1 MNRSF
6 SVDFL
11 CSLWYSLNEILM
23 MELTTMSEKEISR
36 FEHEEHRV
44 LELSMEIGQILLE
57 SGAEIFRVEDTMRR
71 VCRHFGVDDCS
82 LFVLSNGLFASW
94 GASNS
99 RTFAKVRQTPMKGAR
114 LDKVVAV
121 NQLSREISEGKYE
134 TIGEVERR
142 VKEIKE
148 MSSLPNLAMYLAS
161 AVASASF
168 CALFG
173 GNVRDIVS
181 AFIAGLLVYIFIL
194 KLGAPRISK
203 MFTNICGGA
212 ISTAVCLI
220 AYHLGLGENLS
231 PMISGAILPLVP
243 GVAFT
248 NGIRDIGDGDYLS
261 GTVRLLDA
269 MWTFLCIAIGVS
281 LVFGLY
287 QRFGG
292 IML

>member
-1 MNRSF
+1 
-6 SVDFL
+6 
-11 CSLWYSLNEILM
+11 
-23 MELTTMSEKEISR
+23 MSEKEISQ

-44 LELSMEIGQILLE
+44 LELAMEMGQILLQ
-57 SGAEIFRVEDTMRR
+57 SGAEIFRVEDTIRR
-71 VCRHFGVDDCS
+71 TCHHFNVDDCN
-82 LFVLSNGLFASW
+82 LFVLGNGIFTSW
-94 GASNS
+94 TANNS
-99 RTFAKVRQTPMKGAR
+99 RTFAKVRHIPMKGAR
-114 LDKVVAV
+114 LDKVVAI

-134 TIGEVERR
+134 NIEDVEQR
-142 VKEIKE
+142 VREIKE
-148 MSSLPNLAMYLAS
+148 MPALPNWAMYLAS

-173 GNVRDIVS
+173 GSIMDVIS
-181 AFIAGLLVYIFIL
+181 AFIAGLLVYIFLL
-194 KLGAPRISK
+194 KLGAPHMSK
-203 MFTNICGGA
+203 MFANICGGA

-220 AYHLGLGENLS
+220 AYHLGIGENLS

-269 MWTFLCIAIGVS
+269 MWRFLCIAIGVS
-281 LVFGLY
+281 IVFGLY

>member
-1 MNRSF
+1 
-6 SVDFL
+6 
-11 CSLWYSLNEILM
+11 
-23 MELTTMSEKEISR
+23 MSEKELAQLESER
-36 FEHEEHRV
+36 NEHRV
-44 LELSMEIGQILLE
+44 LDLSMEIGEILLQ

-71 VCRHFGVDDCS
+71 TCRHFGVDECS
-82 LFVLSNGLFASW
+82 LFVLGNGIFTSW
-94 GASNS
+94 DAHHS
-99 RTFAKVRQTPMKGAR
+99 RTFAKVRHIPMKGAR
-114 LDKVVAV
+114 LDKVVAI
-121 NQLSREISEGKYE
+121 NQLSREISEGKYVN
-134 TIGEVERR
+134 IDDVERR
-142 VKEIKE
+142 VQEIKS
-148 MSSLPNLAMYLAS
+148 MPALPNWAMYLAS
-161 AVASASF
+161 AVASSSF

-173 GNVRDIVS
+173 GSIPDVIS
-181 AFIAGLLVYIFIL
+181 AFIAGLLVYIFVL
-194 KLGAPRISK
+194 QLGAPHISK

-220 AYHLGLGENLS
+220 AHHMGLGENLG

-287 QRFGG
+287 QRLGG

>member
-1 MNRSF
+1 
-6 SVDFL
+6 
-11 CSLWYSLNEILM
+11 
-23 MELTTMSEKEISR
+23 MSEKEITQ
-36 FEHEEHRV
+36 FQNEEHRV
-44 LELSMEIGQILLE
+44 LELSMEIGQILLQ

-71 VCRHFGVDDCS
+71 FCRHFNVDDCS
-82 LFVLSNGLFASW
+82 LFVLGNGIFTSW

-99 RTFAKVRQTPMKGAR
+99 RTFAKVRHIPMKGAR
-114 LDKVVAV
+114 LDKVVAI

-134 TIGEVERR
+134 SIDDVERR
-142 VKEIKE
+142 VQEIKAIPP
-148 MSSLPNLAMYLAS
+148 LPNWAMYLAS

-194 KLGAPRISK
+194 QFGAPHISK

-212 ISTAVCLI
+212 VSTAVCLA

-269 MWTFLCIAIGVS
+269 MWTFLCIAIGVGI
-281 LVFGLY
+281 VFGLY
-287 QRFGG
+287 QRLGG
-292 IML
+292 TML